1 MMIPS
6 THPGS
11 AKGYPLIHKIMAH
24 VHKLLKQ
31 VVLKATVKVA
41 YFLVCPEGGAQHKW
55 QMPTDWSKSVITND
69 HRGDVFC
76 ISVPV
81 SGMSCPILRPA
92 KSWLDI
98 GFN

>member
-1 MMIPS
+1 MTIPS

-41 YFLVCPEGGAQHKW
+41 YFLVCPECGSQHKW
-55 QMPTDWSKSVITND
+55 QMPANWSKSVITND
-69 HRGDVFC
+69 HCRDVFC
-76 ISVPV
+76 ISILVL
-81 SGMSCPILRPA
+81 GMSCLFTSNFA
-92 KSWLDI
+92 TS
-98 GFN
+98 